1 MKISLVAAIAE
12 NFAIGKNNQ
21 LLWHLPN
28 DLKFFK
34 SYTLGKVIVMGRN
47 TFESI
52 GKRALP
58 GRVNVVVTRDASI
71 RVENVLVFKSL
82 SAVLEHFK
90 NSEEICIV
98 GGAKMYAE
106 TLSLADLL
114 ILTRV
119 EVSPEADVFFPE
131 INWNNW
137 KLVSEEKHEA
147 DEKHAYNYTFQ
158 IFERKRVAL
167 KG

>member
-12 NFAIGKNNQ
+12 NFAIGKDNK
-21 LLWHLPN
+21 LLWHLSN

-34 SYTLGKVIVMGRN
+34 AYTLGKVIVMGRK

-58 GRVNVVVTRDASI
+58 GRINVVVTRDASI
-71 RVENVLVFKSL
+71 QVENVLSFRSL
-82 SAVLEHFK
+82 QAVLEHFK
-90 NSEEICIV
+90 NSEELCIV
-98 GGAKMYAE
+98 GGAQMYADA
-106 TLSLADLL
+106 LPKADILV
-114 ILTRV
+114 LTRV

-131 INWNNW
+131 INWENW
-137 KLVSEEKHEA
+137 NLISEEKHQA

-158 IFERKRVAL
+158 IFHRNR
-167 KG
+167 

>member
-1 MKISLVAAIAE
+1 MKISLVAAIAK
-12 NFAIGKNNQ
+12 NNAIGKDNK

-34 SYTLGKVIVMGRN
+34 AYTLGKVILMGRK

-58 GRVNVVVTRDASI
+58 GRINAVVSRDTSVQ
-71 RVENVLVFKSL
+71 VENVLFFKSL
-82 SAVLEHFK
+82 DAALQHFK
-90 NSEEICIV
+90 NSEEVCIV
-98 GGAKMYAE
+98 GGAQMYKD
-106 TLSLADLL
+106 TLPIADLL

-119 EVSPEADVFFPE
+119 DVTPEADVYFPE
-131 INWNNW
+131 INWSDW
-137 KLVSEEKHEA
+137 KLVSQDERFA

-158 IFERKRVAL
+158 SYERKA
-167 KG
+167 

>member
-1 MKISLVAAIAE
+1 MMKISLVAAIAE
-12 NFAIGKNNQ
+12 NNAIGKNNQ

-34 SYTLGKVIVMGRN
+34 NYTLGKIILMGRK

-58 GRVNVVVTRDASI
+58 GRINAVISSDTSMKTND
-71 RVENVLVFKSL
+71 VLVFKTL
-82 SAVLEHFK
+82 DAALQHFK
-90 NSEEICIV
+90 NSEEVCIV
-98 GGAKMYAE
+98 GGAQLYKD
-106 TLSLADLL
+106 TLDKADQLV
-114 ILTRV
+114 LTKV
-119 EVSPEADVFFPE
+119 ACSPEADVFFPDV
-131 INWNNW
+131 NWNNW
-137 KLVSEEKHEA
+137 EMISEEKNHA

-158 IFERKRVAL
+158 IFKK